1 MSFIE
6 NCEIL
11 NEVFYIKKMKVE
23 KFCFSFEQIEH
34 WTIYDEILKLYSLH
48 FLCTCSLISPQDV

>member
-34 WTIYDEILKLYSLH
+34 
-48 FLCTCSLISPQDV
+48 